1 MTRLNA
7 TFTQG
12 KQRMVDAHARAR
24 PIGQIHQ
31 PLREAVQDAI
41 RAAIVDGRYPQGERL
56 LEDQLAHELDVSRNP
71 VREALQAL
79 ATEGFV
85 VIEPRRG
92 ARVASVS
99 PERAGELFEVREVL
113 EGLAARLAASRRT
126 PEQLAVL
133 EDIVA
138 EGSRLVDAGRL
149 GELPELNTR
158 FHAAL
163 QAAAANGMLT
173 DVLGRLGPIVTWVY
187 AHRIAERSTYSWT
200 EHAAIV
206 EAIAAG
212 DADLA
217 HRRACTHIAAARA
230 AYLTG

>member
-1 MTRLNA
+1 
-7 TFTQG
+7 
-12 KQRMVDAHARAR
+12 MVDAHAATPAAATASSARAKPVGR
-24 PIGQIHQ
+24 IHQ

-41 RAAIVDGRYPQGERL
+41 RAAIVEGRYPQGERL

-99 PERAGELFEVREVL
+99 SERAIELFEVREVL
-113 EGLAARLAASRRT
+113 EGLAARLAAQRCN

-133 EDIVA
+133 QGIVD
-138 EGSRLVDAGRL
+138 EGERLVAAGQL
-149 GELPELNTR
+149 NELPELNNR
-158 FHAAL
+158 FHVAL
-163 QAAAANGMLT
+163 NDAAANEMLT
-173 DVLGRLGPIVTWVY
+173 DVLARLGPVITWVY
-187 AHRIAERSTYSWT
+187 ARRIAERSTHSWS

-206 EAIAAG
+206 DAIAAG

-217 HRRACTHIAAARA
+217 YQRACTHIAAARA
-230 AYLTG
+230 AYLDS

>member
-1 MTRLNA
+1 
-7 TFTQG
+7 
-12 KQRMVDAHARAR
+12 MVDAHAATPAAGSPR
-24 PIGQIHQ
+24 PTRPVGRIPQ

-41 RAAIVDGRYPQGERL
+41 RAAIVEGRYPQGERL

-99 PERAGELFEVREVL
+99 PERAVELFQVREVL
-113 EGLAARLAASRRT
+113 EGLAARLAAERCT
-126 PEQLAVL
+126 PDQLDVL
-133 EDIVA
+133 QGIVA
-138 EGSRLVDAGRL
+138 EGEELVAAGRL
-149 GELPELNTR
+149 NDLPELNNR
-158 FHAAL
+158 FHVAL
-163 QAAAANGMLT
+163 HDAAANGMLT
-173 DVLGRLGPIVTWVY
+173 DVLGRLGPVITWVY
-187 AHRIAERSTYSWT
+187 ARRIAERSTHSWS

-206 EAIAAG
+206 DAIASG

-217 HRRACTHIAAARA
+217 YQRACRHIAAARA
-230 AYLTG
+230 AYLTT

>member
-1 MTRLNA
+1 
-7 TFTQG
+7 
-12 KQRMVDAHARAR
+12 MVDAQAATPAPAPRRAR
-24 PIGQIHQ
+24 PVGRIHQ

-41 RAAIVDGRYPQGERL
+41 RAAIVEGRYPQGERL

-99 PERAGELFEVREVL
+99 PARAVELFEVREVL
-113 EGLAARLAASRRT
+113 EGLAARLAAERCG
-126 PEQLAVL
+126 PDQLAALQAV
-133 EDIVA
+133 VA
-138 EGSRLVDAGRL
+138 EGAELVDAGRL
-149 GELPELNTR
+149 NELPELNNR
-158 FHAAL
+158 FHVAL
-163 QAAAANGMLT
+163 HAAAANEMLT
-173 DVLGRLGPIVTWVY
+173 DVLGRLAPVITWVY
-187 AHRIAERSTYSWT
+187 ARRIAERSTHSWS

-206 EAIAAG
+206 DAIAAG

-230 AYLTG
+230 AYLDA

>member
-1 MTRLNA
+1 
-7 TFTQG
+7 
-12 KQRMVDAHARAR
+12 MVDAHAAPTTPPARAKPVGR
-24 PIGQIHQ
+24 IHQ

-41 RAAIVDGRYPQGERL
+41 RAAIVEGRYPQGERL

-99 PERAGELFEVREVL
+99 SERAIELFEVREVL
-113 EGLAARLAASRRT
+113 EGLAARLAAQRCN

-133 EDIVA
+133 QAIVG
-138 EGSRLVDAGRL
+138 EGEQLVAAGQL
-149 GELPELNTR
+149 NGLPELNNR
-158 FHAAL
+158 FHVALNDAAG
-163 QAAAANGMLT
+163 NGMLT
-173 DVLGRLGPIVTWVY
+173 DVLARLGPVITWVY
-187 AHRIAERSTYSWT
+187 ARRIAERSTHSWS

-206 EAIAAG
+206 DAIAAG
-212 DADLA
+212 DAELA
-217 HRRACTHIAAARA
+217 YRRACTHIAAARA
-230 AYLTG
+230 AYLDS